1 MKRLIRIFA
10 EHPTA
15 ANLLMLIFLFAG
27 LLAAPKLV
35 RETFPDF
42 ASTEVEIT
50 LKYPGA
56 TAEEVEEAVCQRIE
70 DALDSV
76 TDVYEIRSD
85 ARENVGKV
93 IVEMDEDGDIGLF
106 LTDVKTEVEA
116 IDNFPDQTEQL
127 TIRQLSRTDPVV
139 SVAVSGPM
147 SVSDLKIYAEQ
158 LKRELKRLPGVSQV
172 VIQGFSD
179 HQIRIAI
186 PAEVLMELGLSVSE
200 IADRISR
207 QSINL
212 PAGTIETYDTDIV
225 VRFDDERRNPREFED
240 LIVTSS
246 KNGGEVRLG
255 DIAVIRDRFELDE
268 AKILFNGKRAAILNI
283 EKTKKEDALRIME
296 EVSEFLEKK
305 RITSPPDME
314 FILTQNVSKI
324 VRDRLDM
331 LLLNGL
337 EGLLLVFAAMW
348 LFFSFR
354 YSFWVSLG
362 LPVSF
367 IGSLCV
373 MNIIGYS
380 LNMLTMV
387 GLLLATGLIMDDAIV
402 IAENVA
408 AHLAKGKKAID
419 AVVDGTS
426 EVAIGVFSSFT
437 TTVFIFGSI
446 AVLIEGDIGKVL
458 RVMPVVLIMT
468 LGVSLIEAFFILP
481 NHLVHAIEK
490 QTNEPGRF
498 RLAFE
503 ARIEWFRERV
513 VGRAV
518 DAVIKWRYLFVGL
531 VLALFIAS
539 ISMIAGGVLKSSAF
553 PEIDGDVLQARV
565 LLPQGTPLHQTEE
578 VAGTIVSKLEKINKE
593 LTPLQPEGAS
603 LIKHVAVLYNTNA
616 DAYEAGPHLVT
627 VSADL
632 LDAEK
637 RSTTIDELS
646 AKWREAIG
654 NLPDVINI
662 TFKEPSI
669 APGGLA
675 IDIRLQGYNL
685 HDLKQASL
693 ELKNW
698 LEQYAGV
705 LDLDDDLRPG
715 KREMVLTLKPGAMAF
730 GLDAGTIANQLR
742 AAFYGKEASE
752 IQVGTESY
760 EIDIQLDT
768 EDQNSLAD
776 LELFHVTAADGSQIP
791 LGAVA
796 DMQERRGWARIARI
810 DGLRTVTM
818 RGDVDTDVAN
828 AEELIKEVKLHFMP
842 DLMERYPDIEFTL
855 EGQAKESEKTGSSMR
870 TALLVGIFG
879 VFILLSLQF
888 RSYIEPFVILTAAPL
903 ALIGVI
909 WGHILM
915 GLDLTMPSIMG
926 FVSLV
931 GIVVND
937 SILLV
942 QFIKLRLAEGVD
954 LETAAS
960 TASRQRFRAVLLT
973 SLTTIV
979 GLLPLLV
986 ERSLQAQ
993 VLIPL
998 AASIVFGLAA
1008 STLLVLLVVPSI
1020 YTILGDFGL
1029 TTHHRE
1035 QKERS

>member
-1 MKRLIRIFA
+1 MKRIIRLFA

-15 ANLLMLIFLFAG
+15 ANLLMFIFVFAG

-42 ASTEVEIT
+42 AATEVEIT
-50 LKYPGA
+50 LQYPGA

-76 TDVYEIRSD
+76 TNVYEIRSD
-85 ARENVGKV
+85 ARENLGKV
-93 IVEMDEDGDIGLF
+93 VVEMDEDGDIGLF

-116 IDNFPDQTEQL
+116 IDDFPDQTEQL
-127 TIRQLSRTDPVV
+127 TIRQLSRTDAVV

-147 SVSDLKIYAEQ
+147 SVPDLKIYAEQ

-179 HQIRIAI
+179 HQIRIAV
-186 PAEVLMELGLSVSE
+186 PANVLMELGLSVSD

-212 PAGTIETYDTDIV
+212 PAGTIETDATDIV
-225 VRFDDERRNPREFED
+225 VRFDDERRSPREFED
-240 LIVTSS
+240 LIVSSS
-246 KNGGEVRLG
+246 KTGGEVRLG
-255 DIAVIRDRFELDE
+255 DIAIIRDRFELDE
-268 AKILFNGKRAAILNI
+268 DKILFNGKRAAILRI

-296 EVSEFLEKK
+296 QVSAFLEKK
-305 RITSPPDME
+305 RLTSPPDME

-331 LLLNGL
+331 LLLNGV

-367 IGSLCV
+367 IGAMYTMHL
-373 MNIIGYS
+373 IGYS

-408 AHLAKGKKAID
+408 AHLAKDKKAID

-446 AVLIEGDIGKVL
+446 AMLIEGDIGKVL

-468 LGVSLIEAFFILP
+468 LGVSLIEAFLILP

-490 QTNEPGRF
+490 ETGQPGKF
-498 RLAFE
+498 RKKFE
-503 ARIEWFRERV
+503 ARIEWIREEI

-518 DAVIKWRYLFVGL
+518 DAVIEWRYLFVGL

-539 ISMIAGGVLKSSAF
+539 ISMIVGGVLKSSAF

-565 LLPQGTPLHQTEE
+565 LLPQGTPLSHT
-578 VAGTIVSKLEKINKE
+578 EKIAEKIENALEEANKE
-593 LTPLQPEGAS
+593 LSPNQPDGTP

-627 VSADL
+627 ISADL

-637 RSTTIDELS
+637 RNTTIDELS
-646 AKWREAIG
+646 ALWREKIG
-654 NLPDVINI
+654 NVPDVINI
-662 TFKEPSI
+662 TFKEPSL

-693 ELKNW
+693 ELKHW
-698 LEQYAGV
+698 LENYAGV

-760 EIDIQLDT
+760 EINIQLDT

-776 LELFHVTAADGSQIP
+776 LDLFHVTAADGSQIP

-796 DMQERRGWARIARI
+796 DMRERRGWARIARI

-828 AEELIKEVKLHFMP
+828 AQELINEVKKHFMP

-879 VFILLSLQF
+879 IFVLLSLQF
-888 RSYIEPFVILTAAPL
+888 RSYIEPFVILVAAPL

-942 QFIKLRLAEGVD
+942 QFIKLRLAEGV
-954 LETAAS
+954 EMKTAAS

-973 SLTTIV
+973 SLTTIM
-979 GLLPLLV
+979 GLLPLLM

-1029 TTHHRE
+1029 TVH
-1035 QKERS
+1035 QGKE

>member
-15 ANLLMLIFLFAG
+15 ANLLMFIFLFAG

-56 TAEEVEEAVCQRIE
+56 TAEEVEDAVCQRIE

-76 TDVYEIRSD
+76 TGVYEIRSD

-116 IDNFPDQTEQL
+116 IDDFPDQTEQL
-127 TIRQLSRTDPVV
+127 TIRQLSRTEPVV
-139 SVAVSGPM
+139 SIAVSGPM

-179 HQIRIAI
+179 HQIRISI

-212 PAGTIETYDTDIV
+212 PAGIIETDDTDIV
-225 VRFDDERRNPREFED
+225 VRFDDERRNPQEFED
-240 LIVTSS
+240 LIVSAS
-246 KNGGEVRLG
+246 KTGGEVRLG

-296 EVSEFLEKK
+296 EVSAFLEKK
-305 RITSPPDME
+305 RITSPPQIK

-331 LLLNGL
+331 LLLNGI

-367 IGSLCV
+367 IGSLCA
-373 MNIIGYS
+373 MNVIGYS

-408 AHLAKGKKAID
+408 AHIAKGKKAID

-426 EVAIGVFSSFT
+426 EVAVGVISSFT

-446 AVLIEGDIGKVL
+446 AALIEGDIGKVL
-458 RVMPVVLIMT
+458 RVMPVVLIIT

-490 QTNEPGRF
+490 QTGKPGRL

-503 ARIEWFRERV
+503 ARIEWFREQV

-518 DAVIKWRYLFVGL
+518 DTVIEWRYLFVGL

-539 ISMIAGGVLKSSAF
+539 IAMIAGGVLKSSAF
-553 PEIDGDVLQARV
+553 RKST
-565 LLPQGTPLHQTEE
+565 GT
-578 VAGTIVSKLEKINKE
+578 
-593 LTPLQPEGAS
+593 
-603 LIKHVAVLYNTNA
+603 
-616 DAYEAGPHLVT
+616 
-627 VSADL
+627 
-632 LDAEK
+632 
-637 RSTTIDELS
+637 
-646 AKWREAIG
+646 
-654 NLPDVINI
+654 
-662 TFKEPSI
+662 FC
-669 APGGLA
+669 
-675 IDIRLQGYNL
+675 
-685 HDLKQASL
+685 
-693 ELKNW
+693 
-698 LEQYAGV
+698 
-705 LDLDDDLRPG
+705 
-715 KREMVLTLKPGAMAF
+715 KPVYF
-730 GLDAGTIANQLR
+730 
-742 AAFYGKEASE
+742 F
-752 IQVGTESY
+752 
-760 EIDIQLDT
+760 
-768 EDQNSLAD
+768 
-776 LELFHVTAADGSQIP
+776 
-791 LGAVA
+791 
-796 DMQERRGWARIARI
+796 RRG
-810 DGLRTVTM
+810 
-818 RGDVDTDVAN
+818 
-828 AEELIKEVKLHFMP
+828 LHCT
-842 DLMERYPDIEFTL
+842 RR
-855 EGQAKESEKTGSSMR
+855 KK
-870 TALLVGIFG
+870 
-879 VFILLSLQF
+879 
-888 RSYIEPFVILTAAPL
+888 
-903 ALIGVI
+903 
-909 WGHILM
+909 
-915 GLDLTMPSIMG
+915 
-926 FVSLV
+926 
-931 GIVVND
+931 
-937 SILLV
+937 
-942 QFIKLRLAEGVD
+942 
-954 LETAAS
+954 
-960 TASRQRFRAVLLT
+960 
-973 SLTTIV
+973 
-979 GLLPLLV
+979 
-986 ERSLQAQ
+986 
-993 VLIPL
+993 
-998 AASIVFGLAA
+998 
-1008 STLLVLLVVPSI
+1008 
-1020 YTILGDFGL
+1020 
-1029 TTHHRE
+1029 
-1035 QKERS
+1035 